1 MEREKILLTLASL
14 RRVTLGSAVVI
25 AITGAASFFFS
36 KEIINCLLQVT
47 KVKIYYFQL
56 PEAFI
61 ASVEIAL
68 FSGIFLS
75 VPLILFLIWH
85 ELRNVVT
92 IKPYFL
98 LVFLFSSIFLF
109 YVGSFFSVFIVLPS
123 GIRFLLSYGTENNIA
138 PMISVQKFTIFSIA
152 MIFAFGI
159 TFELPIILMSLGKLG
174 IMRSATLTKT
184 RRYAILVI
192 TIAAAIITPT
202 PDAYNMALLAA
213 PAYILYEIGIMLM
226 KISENRKNQK

>member
-1 MEREKILLTLASL
+1 MEREKIHLAFASL
-14 RRVTLGSAVVI
+14 RRITLGSAVVI
-25 AITGAASFFFS
+25 AITGTASFFFS

-47 KVKIYYFQL
+47 NVKIYYFQL

-68 FSGIFLS
+68 FTGIFLS
-75 VPLILFLIWH
+75 FPFIVFFIWH
-85 ELRNVVT
+85 EMRRSVD

-98 LVFLFSSIFLF
+98 VILLFSSIFLF
-109 YVGSFFSVFIVLPS
+109 YVGSYFSIFIVLPS
-123 GIRFLLSYGTENNIA
+123 GIKFLLSYGTENNIL
-138 PMISVQKFTIFSIA
+138 PMISVQKFTLFSVA

-174 IMRSATLTKT
+174 IMRSSTLTKT
-184 RRYAILVI
+184 RRYAILII

-213 PAYILYEIGIMLM
+213 PAYILYEIGIILM